1 MQIPTA
7 RSTAKSNV
15 QRCSWATTEL
25 LIGYHDHEWGVPVHE
40 DRTLFEFLV
49 LEGMQAGLSWETVL
63 KKRENYRAA
72 FDNFDVARVASYS
85 KRKINSL
92 MTNKGLIRNRLKIEA
107 AVTNAQCFLMT
118 QEQFGSFNE
127 YVWAFAGGSTKQN
140 RWKVP
145 RDVPASTSQSDM
157 LSKDLQRR
165 GFKFVGTTICY
176 AFMQAVGMVN
186 DHLVGCF
193 RYRAYFPN

>member
-1 MQIPTA
+1 MQIPT
-7 RSTAKSNV
+7 RKSTPKSIV
-15 QRCSWATTEL
+15 QRCSWATTDL
-25 LIGYHDHEWGVPVHE
+25 LIGYHDREWGVPVHE
-40 DRTLFEFLV
+40 DRVLFEFLI

-72 FDNFDVARVASYS
+72 FDNFDVAQVANYS
-85 KRKINSL
+85 KRNINSL
-92 MTNKGLIRNRLKIEA
+92 LANKGLIRNRLKIEA
-107 AVTNAQCFLMT
+107 AVTNARCFLKT
-118 QEQFGSFNE
+118 QEQFGSFDA
-127 YVWAFAGGSTKQN
+127 YVWTFVGGSTKQN
-140 RWKVP
+140 RWKIP
-145 RDVPASTSQSDM
+145 REVPASTSQSDM

-193 RYRAYFPN
+193 RYRAKT